1 MTLSLPSPL
10 SCLSTRTILFSSNK
24 CFTCFSTF
32 LLYGNS
38 FLQSQKPGS
47 LSLTTSLVARIWCF
61 QPSPASGWKPKPR
74 SKLLQAKPP
83 KIISSIL
90 AWKILWTE
98 KPGGIQCREPAR
110 GIPLVTKVMRK
121 ETRHMQRWDRP
132 SGVPPDILEHLP
144 PKNQSVPTLLPFALT
159 SDFTGPV
166 PHHHLALSEKE
177 LTYSSS

>member
-121 ETRHMQRWDRP
+121 ETRHTQGRDRA
-132 SGVPPDILEHLP
+132 SGVPMDIFEHLP
-144 PKNQSVPTLLPFALT
+144 PKTRVCLLYCFVLSPLTLLGA
-159 SDFTGPV
+159 V
-166 PHHHLALSEKE
+166 PHHHLALSVKE
-177 LTYSSS
+177 LTYSN